1 MNQESRTYKT
11 LINSVVALSF
21 YALTFFLSFF
31 SRRILLAQLGPDL
44 LGLNTTTGSLLSF
57 LNLAELGI
65 GTAVAFTLYKPLQEK
80 NIEKINEIV
89 SLQGWFYRKVAYF
102 IIAGSVVLL
111 FFFPRIFAKTDLP
124 MWCAVA
130 SYMVLLFSS
139 LLGYFINY
147 RQIVLSA
154 NQQQYKLHFSSGAIN
169 IIKVIAQLVVVSVF
183 EENKYVWWLVVEVV
197 FTILSSLALN
207 WMIKKTFPELNTNV
221 SDGPELSKKYPVILT
236 KVKQLFVHKIGA
248 VALNQTSPVII
259 YAYASLSLV
268 TCYGNYLVITRGI
281 STVLNAIF
289 NSMNAGVGN
298 LIAEGNKERIVSV
311 FRELFA
317 SRFLIIST
325 SCYCIF
331 VLSSSF
337 IGLWVGE
344 EYVLNH
350 LVVVLIIFL
359 FYISTSREVVDSF
372 LNGYGLFHDIWA
384 PAVEAG
390 VNIGCSILFGRFWGL
405 AGILSGVLLSQ
416 VLIIL
421 IWKPYF
427 LFREGFK
434 RPVSEYIIMYFK
446 HIGLFGLTS
455 VAVFF
460 IMKMVPLHASDSF
473 LSFACVGL
481 ITELLSLFIL
491 GTLLY
496 MFESGMRCFVARMIR
511 IIRKEK

>member
-1 MNQESRTYKT
+1 MT
-11 LINSVVALSF
+11 
-21 YALTFFLSFF
+21 
-31 SRRILLAQLGPDL
+31 QLGPDL

-89 SLQGWFYRKVAYF
+89 SLQGWFYRRVAYI
-102 IIAGSVVLL
+102 IIAGSVILL

-154 NQQQYKLHFSSGAIN
+154 NQQQYKLHFSTGTISL
-169 IIKVIAQLVVVSVF
+169 IKVIIQLIVVSVF
-183 EENKYVWWLVVEVV
+183 KENQYVWWLVVEVV
-197 FTILSSLALN
+197 FAILSSLALN

-221 SDGPELSKKYPVILT
+221 SNGPELRKKYPVILT

-268 TCYGNYLVITRGI
+268 TSYGNYLVITRGI
-281 STVLNAIF
+281 STVLNALF

-298 LIAEGNKERIVSV
+298 LIAEGEEERIFSV
-311 FRELFA
+311 FRELFS

-325 SCYCIF
+325 CCYCIF
-331 VLSSSF
+331 ILSSSF
-337 IGLWVGE
+337 IRLWVGE
-344 EYVLNH
+344 EYVLNN
-350 LVVVLIIFL
+350 LVVVLIILL

-372 LNGYGLFHDIWA
+372 LNGYGLFHDVWA
-384 PAVEAG
+384 PAIEAG
-390 VNIGCSILFGRFWGL
+390 INIGCSILFGRIWGL
-405 AGILSGVLLSQ
+405 SGILSGVLLSQ

-421 IWKPYF
+421 IWKPFF
-427 LFREGFK
+427 LFRQGFK
-434 RPVSEYIIMYFK
+434 CPIIEYIIMYAK
-446 HIGLFGLTS
+446 HLALFGVS
-455 VAVFF
+455 VVMVSV
-460 IMKMVPLHASDSF
+460 IMGLIPLRASDSF
-473 LSFACVGL
+473 ASFALVGL
-481 ITELLSLFIL
+481 LTEILALLIL
-491 GTLLY
+491 GGLLY
-496 MFESGMRCFVARMIR
+496 VFEPGFRCFVSRMAC
-511 IIRKEK
+511 IIRKNC